1 MSISSAKPFLRRHDM
16 PNIGETFAPNSSE
29 INNEIC
35 DFANYLADLLRV
47 AIAGGPETP
56 IQIPHF
62 SDQILI

>member
-1 MSISSAKPFLRRHDM
+1 M

-56 IQIPHF
+56 LTQIPHF